1 MDSKENNQ
9 FYIKYRYS
17 NSKNKKDIPSIDMDF
32 DPLNIVFLRLSRIVS
47 DLEVVEVAGVE

>member
-32 DPLNIVFLRLSRIVS
+32 DPLIKL
-47 DLEVVEVAGVE
+47 GVLN

>member
-32 DPLNIVFLRLSRIVS
+32 DPLNEEAKSEIVLKNK
-47 DLEVVEVAGVE
+47 